1 MAKTSSAFSRSPPR
15 WRDLQLPNLCS
26 RSHPRWEIDGS
37 VLVGSSG
44 VEAVMS
50 TGTNAARGG
59 AHRSSPWGQLNL
71 LLHEWWQR
79 SRSRNEL
86 ESLDDAM
93 LRDVGLSHREAGFD
107 ASKPFWAN
115 CMTRARQE
123 SRYRSGSAIRGSGMR
138 HAVFSPRPTAQFLRY
153 ARSEGGSW

>member
-1 MAKTSSAFSRSPPR
+1 MAKTSAALSRSPPR

-26 RSHPRWEIDGS
+26 RSHPRWEIDGN

-44 VEAVMS
+44 VEAVVS
-50 TGTNAARGG
+50 TSTDAACVG

-71 LLHEWWQR
+71 LLGDWGQR
-79 SRSRNEL
+79 SRSRYEL

-93 LRDVGLSHREAGFD
+93 LRDIGLSRSEGRFE

-115 CMTRARQE
+115 
-123 SRYRSGSAIRGSGMR
+123 
-138 HAVFSPRPTAQFLRY
+138 
-153 ARSEGGSW
+153 

>member
-1 MAKTSSAFSRSPPR
+1 
-15 WRDLQLPNLCS
+15 
-26 RSHPRWEIDGS
+26 
-37 VLVGSSG
+37 
-44 VEAVMS
+44 MS

-138 HAVFSPRPTAQFLRY
+138 HAVFSPRPGSVSSI
-153 ARSEGGSW
+153 ARSKGASW

>member
-1 MAKTSSAFSRSPPR
+1 MLPGEESA
-15 WRDLQLPNLCS
+15 L
-26 RSHPRWEIDGS
+26 
-37 VLVGSSG
+37 
-44 VEAVMS
+44 
-50 TGTNAARGG
+50 TGIL

-71 LLHEWWQR
+71 LLDEWWQR
-79 SRSRNEL
+79 SRSRNGL

-123 SRYRSGSAIRGSGMR
+123 
-138 HAVFSPRPTAQFLRY
+138 FSLSLR
-153 ARSEGGSW
+153 

>member
-1 MAKTSSAFSRSPPR
+1 MAKTSSAFSRSPPQ

-26 RSHPRWEIDGS
+26 RSHPRWEIDGKVS
-37 VLVGSSG
+37 LGSSG
-44 VEAVMS
+44 VEAVVS
-50 TGTNAARGG
+50 SSTNAACVG

-71 LLHEWWQR
+71 LLDEWWQR

-93 LRDVGLSHREAGFD
+93 LRDIGLSHREAGFD

-115 CMTRARQE
+115 
-123 SRYRSGSAIRGSGMR
+123 
-138 HAVFSPRPTAQFLRY
+138 
-153 ARSEGGSW
+153 